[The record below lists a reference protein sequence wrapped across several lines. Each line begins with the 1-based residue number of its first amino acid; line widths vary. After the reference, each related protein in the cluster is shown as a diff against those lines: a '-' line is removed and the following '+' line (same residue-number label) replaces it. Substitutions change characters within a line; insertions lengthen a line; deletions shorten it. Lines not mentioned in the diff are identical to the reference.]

1 MAAHKK
7 YSKPIK
13 KKSVSIPRHHSPKK
27 NIKIEFIPYRKLA
40 QVPDKLAY
48 ILSCVEHDKI
58 ILLEGKLTFKEQSEL
73 IRKTMSRIGLKF
85 KGIEVGS
92 FPIEPDTPFTKFKK
106 KILEMLGYSVGL
118 TMIGPADLVDRI
130 ENNPDGIELTTKV

>member
-7 YSKPIK
+7 NNNHK
-13 KKSVSIPRHHSPKK
+13 KKNSSSSRRYSPKK
-27 NIKIEFIPYRKLA
+27 NIKIEFIPYKKLS
-40 QVPDKLAY
+40 QVEDKLAY

-58 ILLEGKLTFKEQSEL
+58 ILLEGKLTFREQSEL

-92 FPIEPDTPFTKFKK
+92 FPIEPDTPFTRFKK
-106 KILEMLGYSVGL
+106 KLLEMLGYSVGL
-118 TMIGPADLVDRI
+118 TMIGPADIVDSI
-130 ENNPDGIELTTKV
+130 ENNPEGIELTTKL